1 MAMRRARIRRTLLWE
16 AGFTLPEVLLAIAIL
31 AVAVLGVGGALALQ
45 AGGLSFGSSF
55 GLAAITRGNYQSTA
69 TMLAQ
74 AKLEEIKNAQYTAAV
89 DEITMANFPDE
100 GYGTIAGY
108 PSLRR
113 TITIQNGV
121 PVAGMKTTTVRVFFQ
136 PPRESGLGQEEGVQ
150 LVTIVAQ
157 RP

>member
-1 MAMRRARIRRTLLWE
+1 MAMRRARIRRTLLRE

-31 AVAVLGVGGALALQ
+31 TVAVLGVGGALALQ

-74 AKLEEIKNAQYTAAV
+74 AKLEEIKNAQYTATV
-89 DEITMANFPDE
+89 DEITAANFPDE
-100 GYGTIAGY
+100 AYGTIAGY

-121 PVAGMKTTTVRVFFQ
+121 PVAGMKTTTVRVFFR